1 MTVTFGHEFRRQGR
15 ARRPAGRAG
24 MDRSSLRQIAV
35 AAAYV
40 LLVGVIAIFAHSG
53 LQGDHGLAAY
63 REAEAEERR
72 LRAEL
77 EELSAERAALGNK
90 VLRLSDRFLDL
101 DLLDERARA
110 VLGLIREDE
119 LVVR

>member
-1 MTVTFGHEFRRQGR
+1 
-15 ARRPAGRAG
+15 
-24 MDRSSLRQIAV
+24 MDHSSLKQIAI
-35 AAAYV
+35 AATYV
-40 LLVGVIAIFAHSG
+40 LLTGVIAIFAHSG

-72 LRAEL
+72 LRVELAEL
-77 EELSAERAALGNK
+77 RAEREALANK
-90 VLRLSDRFLDL
+90 VLRLSDRYLDL

-110 VLGLIREDE
+110 VLGLVRKDE

>member
-1 MTVTFGHEFRRQGR
+1 
-15 ARRPAGRAG
+15 
-24 MDRSSLRQIAV
+24 MDRSSLKQVAIA
-35 AAAYV
+35 ASYV
-40 LLVGVIAIFAHSG
+40 LLTGVIAIFAHSG

-63 REAEAEERR
+63 RAADAEERR

-77 EELSAERAALGNK
+77 TELRAERAAMANS
-90 VLRLSDRFLDL
+90 VLRLSDRYLDL

-110 VLGLIREDE
+110 VLGLVRDDE

>member
-1 MTVTFGHEFRRQGR
+1 
-15 ARRPAGRAG
+15 
-24 MDRSSLRQIAV
+24 MDRSSLKQIAI
-35 AAAYV
+35 AATY
-40 LLVGVIAIFAHSG
+40 LLLTGVIAIFAHSG

-72 LRAEL
+72 LRVKLAEL
-77 EELSAERAALGNK
+77 RAEREALANK
-90 VLRLSDRFLDL
+90 VLRLSDRYLDL

-110 VLGLIREDE
+110 VLGLVREDE